1 MITIIKVEESKKE
14 YIDAINLLLDQ
25 LSSEKV
31 YFNEHDLLNII
42 NCDSSS
48 LYLMYM
54 EEVIIGMFTLC
65 ACLSPTGLKY
75 WLEDVVIDEKYRGQ
89 SLGKEL
95 VKSAIG
101 QVALKGKSKLML
113 TSRPERLVA
122 NNLYKSLG
130 FEHRNTN
137 VYRMDFK

>member
-25 LSSEKV
+25 LSSEKIC
-31 YFNEHDLLNII
+31 FNEHDLLNII

-54 EEVIIGMFTLC
+54 DRVIIGMFTLC

-130 FEHRNTN
+130 FELRNTN